1 MKIDLSAAAI
11 QAFTRPRA
19 RLSYWDE
26 AHVFPRYDGWS
37 VANLAASVAVWLG
50 VQPGPE
56 QLPPLQEASVF
67 GSEFD
72 HVVIVL
78 IDGVGDAQLRWLR
91 TVIPDNPYFRRIE
104 DEGVETRL
112 TSIVPSSTAAATTS
126 IWTGVPAGRHGLIG
140 YDTFLKQYGLVVNFL
155 TYSPVSLVSKSG
167 LIELTGKPAEEM
179 IDAET
184 MGEVLTRQGIAS
196 RSYLPIA
203 ISSSCL
209 TRAQMRGSRVVPYRG
224 FADLFASVYETMSA
238 EAERR
243 SLDFIYY
250 NDIDTYNHLYGMTNE
265 RVRQGVDEFLAD
277 LDRLIARLRA
287 GKIGRTLVLLT
298 ADHGHIPTTP
308 DPSRDMKNQPELIDT
323 LTLRPTGEN
332 RLTYFYPR
340 AGKVEAFLREIA
352 GRYPG
357 EFSLVPSETFLADGF
372 FGPPPYHPDVR
383 NRIGE
388 YIAIAHGNS
397 FLWWN
402 PRPDRLRSRHG
413 GLSAEEMI
421 VPFIGCRV

>member
-11 QAFTRPRA
+11 QALTRPQA

-26 AHVFPRYDGWS
+26 AHVFPRYGGWS

-155 TYSPVSLVSKSG
+155 TYSPVSLMSKSG

-238 EAERR
+238 RCWVLSRTQCR
-243 SLDFIYY
+243 S
-250 NDIDTYNHLYGMTNE
+250 
-265 RVRQGVDEFLAD
+265 
-277 LDRLIARLRA
+277 
-287 GKIGRTLVLLT
+287 
-298 ADHGHIPTTP
+298 
-308 DPSRDMKNQPELIDT
+308 
-323 LTLRPTGEN
+323 
-332 RLTYFYPR
+332 
-340 AGKVEAFLREIA
+340 
-352 GRYPG
+352 
-357 EFSLVPSETFLADGF
+357 
-372 FGPPPYHPDVR
+372 
-383 NRIGE
+383 
-388 YIAIAHGNS
+388 
-397 FLWWN
+397 
-402 PRPDRLRSRHG
+402 
-413 GLSAEEMI
+413 
-421 VPFIGCRV
+421 